1 MNLYRRRKII
11 NMIALTLSL
20 MAMVFGIVWLLWILE
35 TTLVKGLS
43 ALSWSLLTESTPAAG
58 TAGGGLFNALIGSL
72 LMISFATLL
81 GTPIGLLAG
90 IYLVEYGRYSFLG
103 KAVAFVNDLLL
114 AGPSI
119 VIGLFVYAVIV
130 VPTGGYSGWAG
141 VIALLLIQIPIVIRT
156 TENMLQLVPQ
166 TLREAAFA
174 LGTPK
179 WKMILAITL
188 KAAKVGIITGILLGI
203 ARIAGETAPL
213 LFTALNNLFF
223 TVDMNGPM
231 ANLPKMIYDFAM
243 SPYPRWQEIAWAGVL
258 LITLGVLFLN
268 ILARFFS
275 RKKF

>member
-1 MNLYRRRKII
+1 MTLYQRRKMA

-20 MAMVFGIVWLLWILE
+20 MAMAFGLIWLLWILE
-35 TTLVKGLS
+35 TTIVKGFS

-58 TAGGGLFNALIGSL
+58 SLGGGLLNALVGSL
-72 LMISFATLL
+72 LLVFFATVL

-90 IYLVEYGRYSFLG
+90 IYLVEYGRFTWLA
-103 KAVAFVNDLLL
+103 KVVAFVNDVLL

-119 VIGLFVYAVIV
+119 VMGLFVYAVIV

-141 VIALLLIQIPIVIRT
+141 VVALLLIQIPIVIRT
-156 TENMLQLVPQ
+156 TENMLLLVPQ

-174 LGTPK
+174 LGAPK

-188 KAAKVGIITGILLGI
+188 KAARAGIMTGILLGI
-203 ARIAGETAPL
+203 ARITGETAPL

-223 TVDMNGPM
+223 SVDMSGPM

-258 LITLGVLFLN
+258 LITMGVLFLN

>member
-1 MNLYRRRKII
+1 MTLYRRRKII
-11 NMIALTLSL
+11 NLIALTLSL
-20 MAMVFGIVWLLWILE
+20 MAMAFGLFWLLWILE
-35 TTLVKGLS
+35 TTIVKGFS

-58 TAGGGLFNALIGSL
+58 TAGGGLLNALVGSML
-72 LMISFATLL
+72 LVFFATLF

-90 IYLVEYGRYSFLG
+90 IYLVEYGRHTWLA
-103 KAVAFVNDLLL
+103 KTVAFVNDILL

-119 VIGLFVYAVIV
+119 VMGLFVYAIIV

-141 VIALLLIQIPIVIRT
+141 VVALLLVQIPIVVRT
-156 TENMLQLVPQ
+156 TENMLLLVPQ
-166 TLREAAFA
+166 TLREAAVA

-179 WKMILAITL
+179 WKMIMAITL
-188 KAAKVGIITGILLGI
+188 KAAQAGIITGVLLGI

-223 TVDMNGPM
+223 TVDMGGPM

-243 SPYPRWQEIAWAGVL
+243 SPYQRWQEIAWAGVL

-268 ILARFFS
+268 LLARFFS
-275 RKKF
+275 RKKY